1 MRESVDR
8 ASFGELLRRYR
19 LEANLTQ
26 AALAVRAHLSVQAI
40 GMLER
45 GARRSPRRDT
55 VVRLTGALRLKP
67 TQAEVLIAAS
77 VADDAGPTAAM
88 TDATVSDPHET
99 HSAPAAT
106 VHTAPPRTHESR
118 TYRDTARAAGRRHWL
133 TLRLAGILALVMVV
147 SIDGAWQQSIVQPAI
162 HGPSPSPT
170 AVTTS
175 AHAEHPLPCRLPL
188 DLGGHGAFLDVSDEP
203 LHPGISE
210 TWFDQAGGHPRLPDG
225 EDPAHVTYD
234 SVVGNWLPVAPAW
247 MSPDGRSYAYSDR
260 EGVLHLADAAT
271 GRERVLNSDRAW
283 ALLSFQPEGLYVAQM
298 MAMGAAPTGLWL
310 VSTATGSVRQLRED
324 GPWQYVGGHAA
335 WAIELRAPVPKPP
348 VWAKQGDGPF
358 GNTLVRLDL
367 DTGATTTAYRIR
379 DDLLNLVG
387 VDAQG
392 DAVAESLRSP
402 VSPLII
408 VGASGH
414 PMSVGQGSWANA
426 VADGRRTWFAES
438 DGASIWLQD
447 ASGIREVAF
456 TGPTAF
462 SVAGACD

>member
-1 MRESVDR
+1 MREPVDR

-45 GARRSPRRDT
+45 GARRTPRRDT
-55 VVRLTGALRLKP
+55 VVRLTGALRLNA
-67 TQAEVLIAAS
+67 TRAEMLMAAS
-77 VADDAGPTAAM
+77 ATDEADPIAAM
-88 TDATVSDPHET
+88 TDAIVADTHET
-99 HSAPAAT
+99 HRAPAPT
-106 VHTAPPRTHESR
+106 VNAVSPRTHGSHS
-118 TYRDTARAAGRRHWL
+118 YRDTARPARRRPWL
-133 TLRLAGILALVMVV
+133 ILRLAGILALVMVV
-147 SIDGAWQQSIVQPAI
+147 SIDGEWQQSIVQPAI
-162 HGPSPSPT
+162 HGPSPAPT

-188 DLGGHGAFLDVSDEP
+188 DLGGHGAFLDVSDQP

-210 TWFDQAGGHPRLPDG
+210 TWFDQAGGRPRLPDG
-225 EDPAHVTYD
+225 EEPVHVTYD

-247 MSPDGRSYAYSDR
+247 MAPDGRSYAYSDG
-260 EGVLHLADAAT
+260 EGALHVADAAT
-271 GRERVLNSDRAW
+271 GRERILHSDHAW
-283 ALLSFQPEGLYVAQM
+283 VLLSFQPEGLYVAQM
-298 MAMGAAPTGLWL
+298 MAMGTAPAGLWL
-310 VSTATGSVRQLRED
+310 VSPATGSVRQLRED
-324 GPWQYVGGHAA
+324 GPWQYVGGRAA
-335 WAIELRAPVPKPP
+335 WAVELRAPVPKPP

-367 DTGATTTAYRIR
+367 ATGATTTAYRIR
-379 DDLLNLVG
+379 DDLINLVG

-408 VGASGH
+408 VGAAGRQL
-414 PMSVGQGSWANA
+414 SVGQGSWANA

-447 ASGIREVAF
+447 VSGIREVAF